1 MAGFVT
7 TKVESLEDMVNGS
20 QMGLGEDL
28 EKMEKQSHAGRKG
41 HSRKMFGYDATLI
54 VGSKKVDKGTWDLL
68 ENFSRGVRDKTRV
81 FLARGGLGRR
91 LNRSSA
97 CYPRV

>member
-20 QMGLGEDL
+20 QMGLEEDL

-41 HSRKMFGYDATLI
+41 HSRKMFGYDAALI
-54 VGSKKVDKGTWDLL
+54 VGSKKGRQGNLG
-68 ENFSRGVRDKTRV
+68 STRE
-81 FLARGGLGRR
+81 FFMW
-91 LNRSSA
+91 S
-97 CYPRV
+97 